1 MFGPDQAARR
11 GQVLPHLPEAIGL
24 GGSSEPSDGLHDRF
38 PRYGYKVMGSRG
50 TAVTEGLGIKHLRL
64 VFALVPA
71 WAGCTPGIGE
81 NNTQR

>member
-38 PRYGYKVMGSRG
+38 PRYGYKVMGAAEERLSPR
-50 TAVTEGLGIKHLRL
+50 VLGSNIC
-64 VFALVPA
+64 
-71 WAGCTPGIGE
+71 G
-81 NNTQR
+81 